1 VIEEVSGKAVRLLQS
16 AAAHKRKTPVPGAPD
31 DTFGNRFS
39 TKELRLHMSKLS
51 RNAPCP
57 CGSGKK
63 YKKCCLL
70 REEVSATRQ
79 APSDIFKQIH
89 AQMEELDNLS
99 NSVIDLIQAGELD
112 EAEAQCH
119 KLLEQ
124 YPDDVDGLD
133 RLATVYEAK
142 GQNRMAAEYYR
153 KAAAFMRSR
162 PGFDN
167 EAIEWALKKAFEL
180 ESTSSSAE

>member
-1 VIEEVSGKAVRLLQS
+1 
-16 AAAHKRKTPVPGAPD
+16 
-31 DTFGNRFS
+31 
-39 TKELRLHMSKLS
+39 MSKLS
-51 RNAPCP
+51 RNAACP

-70 REEVSATRQ
+70 REQDSATRQ
-79 APSDIFKQIH
+79 PPSDIFKQIH

-99 NSVIDLIQAGELD
+99 NRVLDLIEAGKLD

-133 RLATVYEAK
+133 RLAAVYEAR
-142 GQNRMAAEYYR
+142 GENRMAAEYYR
-153 KAAAFMRSR
+153 RAAGFMGSR
-162 PGFDN
+162 PGFEN
-167 EAIEWALKKAFEL
+167 EAIEWALTKASEL
-180 ESTSSSAE
+180 ESASSSTE

>member
-1 VIEEVSGKAVRLLQS
+1 
-16 AAAHKRKTPVPGAPD
+16 
-31 DTFGNRFS
+31 
-39 TKELRLHMSKLS
+39 MSKLS

-70 REEVSATRQ
+70 GEQVPATRR

-99 NSVIDLIQAGELD
+99 KSVIDLIQAGKLD
-112 EAEAQCH
+112 EAEAQCL

-142 GQNRMAAEYYR
+142 GTE
-153 KAAAFMRSR
+153 
-162 PGFDN
+162 
-167 EAIEWALKKAFEL
+167 
-180 ESTSSSAE
+180 